1 MEESLWL
8 SCKTSDFR
16 GRHCL
21 SKEVAGE
28 YILSVY
34 KVVTTKLYIL
44 ASCYNILNNLTV
56 NSKEQGRDGGYG
68 HHTHVARMFDLGPV
82 YFNL

>member
-8 SCKTSDFR
+8 SCKTSDFG

-56 NSKEQGRDGGYG
+56 NSKARCSRAA
-68 HHTHVARMFDLGPV
+68 TVAMDTTLT
-82 YFNL
+82 

>member
-8 SCKTSDFR
+8 SCKTSDFG

-56 NSKEQGRDGGYG
+56 NSKAGCSRAA
-68 HHTHVARMFDLGPV
+68 TVATDTTLT
-82 YFNL
+82 